1 MKFLTNKSELM
12 ESLLFKLKDNPNFN
26 NRNLD
31 SRLLASKP
39 NRIQLKTGEHQ
50 LKQLLLLS
58 EEPLLRLM
66 FLEHLQL
73 LLLLQASSVKQLL
86 DYFNK
91 ILLLVL
97 SANQLKLNQA
107 VYSAIILLNK
117 NLLQVCLDSKHLL
130 RLPLKVVSLEELPS
144 SLRQAYS
151 VLLLLSRQLLDLEL
165 PHQEAC
171 LEVLRLSL
179 SQLDYLDLH
188 PEVNS
193 AHLLPRLHKAAV
205 YSVLLVLLLL
215 NLASLLQH
223 KVVYSAKPNPNQE
236 CLEL

>member
-26 NRNLD
+26 NMD

-39 NRIQLKTGEHQ
+39 NRIQLKTGVHQ

-97 SANQLKLNQA
+97 SANQLKLNQVV
-107 VYSAIILLNK
+107 VYLAIILLNL
-117 NLLQVCLDSKHLL
+117 NLLVCLDSKHLL
-130 RLPLKVVSLEELPS
+130 RLPLKVVSSEELPS

-151 VLLLLSRQLLDLEL
+151 VVLLLSRQLLDLEL

-171 LEVLRLSL
+171 LEVLQLSL
-179 SQLDYLDLH
+179 SHLDYFNNLH
-188 PEVNS
+188 LEVYS
-193 AHLLPRLHKAAV
+193 AHLLPRLHKATV
-205 YSVLLVLLLL
+205 YSVLLVLLLF